1 MSQKTSTF
9 YFLNNC
15 QKLTDCHDF
24 LAREIVRKFDM
35 NILQIVHLDL
45 SDVATVSWEIE
56 KSNVN
61 NHKYVWIIL
70 LKIIS
75 QENNL

>member
-1 MSQKTSTF
+1 MSKSLVCCFFDSCCRYIYTVSQKTSTF

-15 QKLTDCHDF
+15 HDF
-24 LAREIVRKFDM
+24 LAREIVIKFDM

-61 NHKYVWIIL
+61 NQKYV
-70 LKIIS
+70 
-75 QENNL
+75 